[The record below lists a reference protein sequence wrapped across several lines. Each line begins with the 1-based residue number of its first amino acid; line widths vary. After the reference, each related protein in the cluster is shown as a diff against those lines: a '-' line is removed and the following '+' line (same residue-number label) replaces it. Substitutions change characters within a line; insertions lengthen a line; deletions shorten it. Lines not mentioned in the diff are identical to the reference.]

1 MIAERRFLSQSKGFW
16 AHIRS
21 VSQAVG
27 YTVRGQGTVKVP
39 SISDVVKVLAA
50 LDLKTDHIAL
60 NDTATDYGN
69 LIVAYFAHRAKAL
82 NEFVKPRLMD
92 ASRAKRVFDEL
103 CKKHKPGACDLP
115 MNKQNGNKKAPNY
128 LQGIINILIR
138 AHCGELKCN
147 LTPRSLTTVTRDG
160 KPLRT
165 LARWVDGAFPD
176 TVNPIAVWE
185 VKEHYHTTSFGS
197 RVSGAIYETLLD
209 GLELEELRVNEHVDV
224 KHYLMV
230 DAYKTW
236 WDDGRSYLCRIVD
249 MLHMGLLDEALFGY
263 EVVER
268 LPAIVDQWVSIYR
281 DREANRPT
289 AAIKPGT
296 SPAGIGREPKPK

>member
-1 MIAERRFLSQSKGFW
+1 MIADKRFLNQPKDFW

-21 VSQAVG
+21 ISEGFG
-27 YTVRGQGTVKVP
+27 YTERGQGTVKVP
-39 SISDVVKVLAA
+39 SISDIVEVLGA
-50 LDLKTDHIAL
+50 LGLRTDHLAV
-60 NDTATDYGN
+60 NGKATRFSEF
-69 LIVAYFAHRAKAL
+69 LVAYFEHRATVL
-82 NEFVKPRLMD
+82 NDFVRRRLMD
-92 ASRAKRVFDEL
+92 AAKAKKVFDAL
-103 CKKHKPGACDLP
+103 HRKHRPDARDIP
-115 MNKQNGNKKAPNY
+115 MNKQSGDKKTPNY

-138 AHCGELKCN
+138 ANCAGLKCN

-165 LARWVDGAFPD
+165 LARWIDGAFPD

-185 VKEHYHTTSFGS
+185 VKEHYHTTTFGS

-209 GLELEELRVNEHVDV
+209 GMELDELRVNEGIEV

-236 WDDGRSYLCRIVD
+236 WEDGRSYLCRIVD
-249 MLHMGLLDEALFGY
+249 MLHMGLIDEALFGF

-268 LPAIVDQWVSIYR
+268 TPAIVKQWVRIYK
-281 DREANRPT
+281 DREAK
-289 AAIKPGT
+289 KPIIARQDGKM
-296 SPAGIGREPKPK
+296 PAGGGNEPKPK